1 MQADANS
8 GRTFDTPGV
17 AAILVIG
24 AVVVLFGLNRLVA
37 NVNLS
42 ASVGK

>member
-1 MQADANS
+1 MQANGNS
-8 GRTFDTPGV
+8 GRTLDTPGV
-17 AAILVIG
+17 AAVLVIG
-24 AVVVLFGLNRLVA
+24 AVVLLFGLNRLVA